1 MTTATDE
8 PKTDE
13 DEAPTIGITGAA
25 GYIGSRVV
33 ADIRSAHPE
42 WNVIAIDN
50 QYRGQV
56 TSVGEVDIQH
66 VDIRNRERLES
77 ALKGADVVCHLAAIS
92 GVDDC
97 EENHDLG
104 YEVNVV
110 GTNNV
115 AWFCRKTGAA
125 LSFPFSMAVLGD
137 PETFPI
143 TVDHP
148 RDPLNWYGRTK
159 LLGERAIRSYAHGSF
174 PAHLFLVSNLYGE
187 HDIDG
192 TRVSK
197 PTVINFFASR
207 VADDEA
213 LTVYEPGTQSRNFIH
228 VKDVARVY
236 VRSAERLLAQRDA
249 GETGAQAYEVA
260 TTEDPSVMTVAE
272 RVAELAEEELGVS
285 PEVKLV
291 ENPRGSS
298 ETLVEDFS
306 VDISTTKADLGWE
319 PQYSVDTSIRELLQH

>member
-1 MTTATDE
+1 
-8 PKTDE
+8 
-13 DEAPTIGITGAA
+13 
-25 GYIGSRVV
+25 
-33 ADIRSAHPE
+33 
-42 WNVIAIDN
+42 
-50 QYRGQV
+50 
-56 TSVGEVDIQH
+56 
-66 VDIRNRERLES
+66 
-77 ALKGADVVCHLAAIS
+77 
-92 GVDDC
+92 
-97 EENHDLG
+97 
-104 YEVNVV
+104 
-110 GTNNV
+110 
-115 AWFCRKTGAA
+115 
-125 LSFPFSMAVLGD
+125 MAVLGD

-159 LLGERAIRSYAHGSF
+159 LLGEQAIRSYADGPF

-187 HDIDG
+187 HELDG

-207 VADDEA
+207 VADDEP

-272 RVAELAEEELGVS
+272 RVAEIAEEELGVS

-306 VDISTTKADLGWE
+306 VDISTMKADLGWE
-319 PQYSVDTSIRELLQH
+319 PQYRVDTSIWELLQC